1 MGLWNAN
8 YNNIIKLFNH
18 TLIIAP
24 KFGVVYRKRFR
35 LSDILMKLQN
45 GAFRIIT
52 RESYE
57 IYLTIFWNTQEF
69 LTYKPEE
76 NMPNT
81 LFRKV
86 CNFDYRA
93 SFS

>member
-57 IYLTIFWNTQEF
+57 IRSADILENAGVSHLQARREHQLTLLMF
-69 LTYKPEE
+69 
-76 NMPNT
+76 
-81 LFRKV
+81 KV
-86 CNFDYRA
+86 KKNVA
-93 SFS
+93 NSFN